1 METQGVNEK
10 APVEEGSSKFGERP
24 ELARLVHS
32 QSVAR
37 NNLQLLCVIFIVSI
51 FWNSGFIVIIV
62 AVIKHACS
70 FSPYMTAVN
79 ASVVGSGP
87 ILEKK
92 NIKHCCGKR
101 LLKRLK
107 NTKSCSNPDTDE
119 SNRKSSKN

>member
-1 METQGVNEK
+1 MEKHLLRK
-10 APVEEGSSKFGERP
+10 APPNLVSGRNWRDLST
-24 ELARLVHS
+24 ARALPGITCS
-32 QSVAR
+32 YFALSLSCQFSG
-37 NNLQLLCVIFIVSI
+37 
-51 FWNSGFIVIIV
+51 SGFIVI
-62 AVIKHACS
+62 KLACS

>member
-1 METQGVNEK
+1 METQGVSGK

-37 NNLQLLCVIFIVSI
+37 NHLQLLCVIFIVSI
-51 FWNSGFIVIIV
+51 FWNSGFIVI
-62 AVIKHACS
+62 KLACS

-87 ILEKK
+87 ILEQK
-92 NIKHCCGKR
+92 NIKHSCGKR

-107 NTKSCSNPDTDE
+107 NTKSCS
-119 SNRKSSKN
+119 